1 MENEDC
7 PLCKGTKK
15 IIKFAKRTMGYTLA
29 SGETEANTIDEH
41 WEDCPPCVKET
52 GYLQVEP
59 IQLEVLGEDEITNL
73 YQRLAFNIKALV
85 LKKLQDNVRWV
96 ISNNFGTELSQ
107 ATIIHNEKR
116 GQLYRLKE
124 PLWGNKKE
132 KI

>member
-1 MENEDC
+1 MGAVEKIKDLYCEWC
-7 PLCKGTKK
+7 PKEQEC
-15 IIKFAKRTMGYTLA
+15 
-29 SGETEANTIDEH
+29 DEH
-41 WEDCPPCVKET
+41 LTLEEKRGCVACGGFADELLNL